1 MKKLKIILSYLYSF
15 ISNLEKLEKLKI
27 AGINLS
33 DISFL
38 ESTKNIK
45 ELEIGLGMT
54 PEIFIKDYSFI
65 SKLEKLEKL
74 LLWNTNISNIL
85 FLEKNKN
92 IKAID
97 LRGYNIN
104 DFSIISK
111 LKKLEFLS
119 IKNTKISEVSFL
131 KQNKIIKLLLLEDDA
146 IINDFSIIS
155 KLKFLNDEDYI
166 LYKDNY
172 FSETHRD
179 DNSLLFIPDMIV

>member
-1 MKKLKIILSYLYSF
+1 M
-15 ISNLEKLEKLKI
+15 EKLNI

-45 ELEIGLGMT
+45 ELEIGLDKT

-92 IKAID
+92 IKALD
-97 LRGYNIN
+97 LQGYNIN

-131 KQNKIIKLLLLEDDA
+131 KQNKIIKFILLENDT
-146 IINDFSIIS
+146 IINDYSIIS
-155 KLKFLNDEDYI
+155 KLKILNDEKYI

-172 FSETHRD
+172 FLEIRYEDEDSP
-179 DNSLLFIPDMIV
+179 FIPDMFV